1 MRRRDFLT
9 ICAASFGVYAP
20 AGLTNAQSL
29 SSQPIRLIVPFPPA
43 GATDIV
49 ARPLA
54 HILGETDKITVV
66 VVNHGGAGGSLGAED
81 VAKAAPDGHTLL
93 MGTVGTQAINASLY
107 KHLPYDPIRD
117 FTPIALV
124 AMAPVTI
131 VVHPSL
137 AVHSVADLVALAK
150 RSPGKLNYGTGGA
163 GTPGHLTAEM
173 FKAAAAIDI
182 QHVPYKGGGPAITDL
197 LAGNIQLMFEPLQSL
212 LPHVKAGKIRAIAV
226 SSKVRS
232 PAVPNVPTIAE
243 SGYPD
248 FEATAWWGIFGPAN
262 LPAGFVD
269 GLTGDIKEAVNSA
282 AFHNALEPLGVL
294 PAFRDS
300 IALAA
305 FEKSEI
311 VKWGKAVRVSGASVE

>member
-9 ICAASFGVYAP
+9 LCAS
-20 AGLTNAQSL
+20 SL
-29 SSQPIRLIVPFPPA
+29 SLFPLAREAGAESFAGEPIRLIVPFPPA

-54 HILGETDKITVV
+54 RILQATEKMTIV

-107 KHLPYDPIRD
+107 KHLPYDPIKD

-137 AVHSVADLVALAK
+137 DVNKLADLVALAK
-150 RSPGKLNYGTGGA
+150 REPGKLNFGTGGA
-163 GTPGHLTAEM
+163 GTPGHLAAEM
-173 FKAAAAIDI
+173 FMAVAGINL

-197 LAGNIQLMFEPLQSL
+197 LAGNIQMMFEPLQSL
-212 LPHVKAGKIRAIAV
+212 LPHVKAGRIRAIAV
-226 SSKVRS
+226 SSKIRS
-232 PAVPNVPTIAE
+232 PAIPDVPTIAE
-243 SGYPD
+243 SGYPG
-248 FEATAWWGIFGPAN
+248 FEATAWWGIFGPAG
-262 LPAGFVD
+262 LPPATVKALAGDMKEVV
-269 GLTGDIKEAVNSA
+269 TGST
-282 AFHNALEPLGVL
+282 FTGALEPLGVL
-294 PAFRDS
+294 PSFRDS
-300 IALAA
+300 VALAA
-305 FEKSEI
+305 FEKSEL
-311 VKWGKAVRVSGASVE
+311 VKWGNAVRVSGASVN

>member
-9 ICAASFGVYAP
+9 ICAAGIGFYTR
-20 AGLTNAQSL
+20 AGRAKAQSL
-29 SSQPIRLIVPFPPA
+29 SGQPIRLIVPFPPA

-54 HILGETDKITVV
+54 HILGDTDKITVV

-81 VAKAAPDGHTLL
+81 VAKAVPDGHTLL

-137 AVHSVADLVALAK
+137 AVHSVADVVALAK

-173 FKAAAAIDI
+173 FKAVAAIDI

-212 LPHVKAGKIRAIAV
+212 LPHLKAGKIRAIAV
-226 SSKVRS
+226 SSKDRS
-232 PAVPNVPTIAE
+232 PAIPNVPTIAE

-269 GLTGDIKEAVNSA
+269 ELTGDIKEAVDSA

-305 FEKSEI
+305 FEKSEL

>member
-9 ICAASFGVYAP
+9 IGA
-20 AGLTNAQSL
+20 AGLSLYVRVGHAAAQSF

-49 ARPLA
+49 TRPLA
-54 HILGETDKITVV
+54 HILDDTAKLTVI

-81 VAKAAPDGHTLL
+81 VAKAAPDGRTLL

-107 KHLPYDPIRD
+107 KHLTYDPVRD

-131 VVHPSL
+131 VVHPLL
-137 AVHSVADLVALAK
+137 AVHSVSDLVTLAK
-150 RSPGKLNYGTGGA
+150 HSPGKLNYGTGGA

-173 FKAAAAIDI
+173 FKAAAGIDI

-197 LAGNIQLMFEPLQSL
+197 LAGHIQMMFEPLQSL

-226 SSKVRS
+226 SSKDRS
-232 PAVPNVPTIAE
+232 PAIPNVPTIAE

-262 LPAGFVD
+262 MPSAVVNQ
-269 GLTGDIKEAVNSA
+269 LTGDVRKAVNSTA
-282 AFHNALEPLGVL
+282 YVDALEPLGVL
-294 PAFRDS
+294 PVFRDNV
-300 IALAA
+300 ALAA
-305 FEKSEI
+305 FQKSELA
-311 VKWGKAVRVSGASVE
+311 KWGNAVRVSGASVD